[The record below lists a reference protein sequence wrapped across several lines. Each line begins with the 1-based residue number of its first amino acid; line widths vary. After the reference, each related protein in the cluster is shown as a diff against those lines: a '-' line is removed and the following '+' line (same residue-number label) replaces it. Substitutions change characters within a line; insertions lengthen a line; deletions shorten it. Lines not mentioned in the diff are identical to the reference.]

1 MKKTKLLSIMFIV
14 FCLLITGCSNGN
26 SSTEEPKV
34 EETSEVINEQ
44 EKTDESE
51 NIINENGL
59 KNPTMEWWELFNPNG
74 FNTVAALITNTN
86 DISIDVSYDL
96 VYYKDG
102 KEVARNEMCSNYAIL
117 PGHQDII
124 WSNYEIPSK
133 EEVDDIKMEN
143 VFVSESS
150 YTPIDGE
157 FELDGIGTEGELYF
171 LPLLDKEPTFLSAWF
186 VFYIDNNS
194 NDKIDKDEVYY
205 VANSG
210 YDLVD
215 DRWIMVEPLDFN
227 YTDVDVYFT
236 AY

>member
-1 MKKTKLLSIMFIV
+1 MKRIKLLLV
-14 FCLLITGCSNGN
+14 LLTLCLLITGCSDKKEEIK
-26 SSTEEPKV
+26 EEPKQ
-34 EETSEVINEQ
+34 ETSNEVINET
-44 EKTDESE
+44 EE
-51 NIINENGL
+51 NKEEITVNENGL

-86 DISIDVSYDL
+86 DVPIDVSYDL

-102 KEVARNEMCSNYAIL
+102 KEVSRSEMYSNYAIL
-117 PGHQDII
+117 PGHQDIV
-124 WSNYEIPSK
+124 WGNYEIPSK
-133 EEVDDIKMEN
+133 DEVDDIKMEN

-171 LPLLDKEPTFLSAWF
+171 LPFLEKEPTFLSAWF
-186 VFYIDNNS
+186 VFYIEDDNN
-194 NDKIDKDEVYY
+194 NKIDKGEVYY

-210 YDLVD
+210 YELVD

-227 YTDVDVYFT
+227 YTDFDIYFT

>member
-1 MKKTKLLSIMFIV
+1 MKRIKPLLV
-14 FCLLITGCSNGN
+14 LLTLCLIITGCSDKK
-26 SSTEEPKV
+26 EEIKEGPKQ
-34 EETSEVINEQ
+34 ETSNEVINET
-44 EKTDESE
+44 EE
-51 NIINENGL
+51 NKEEITVNENGL

-86 DISIDVSYDL
+86 DVPIDVSYDL

-102 KEVARNEMCSNYAIL
+102 KEVSRSEMYSNYAIL

-124 WSNYEIPSK
+124 WGNYEIPSK
-133 EEVDDIKMEN
+133 DEVDDIKMEN

-171 LPLLDKEPTFLSAWF
+171 LPFLEKEPTFLSAWF
-186 VFYIDNNS
+186 VFYIEDDNN
-194 NDKIDKDEVYY
+194 NKIDKGEVYY

-210 YDLVD
+210 YELVD

-227 YTDVDVYFT
+227 YTDFDIYFT